1 MERAPFG
8 LDQARQYD
16 VGRDGRPTTDA
27 SETAAHGSAR
37 HRLSLILFGT
47 GLLLVG
53 ALAGLSMAALLSGA
67 RAWAALF
74 ALGML
79 LASPLLLLGP
89 VQDWWRHRR
98 GQRQTHTE
106 RPWDDGYG

>member
-8 LDQARQYD
+8 LDQARQYE
-16 VGRDGRPTTDA
+16 VGRDGRPA
-27 SETAAHGSAR
+27 SDEGVVARHGSAR
-37 HRLSLILFGT
+37 HGLSVALFGL

-53 ALAGLSMAALLSGA
+53 ALAGLSLAALVSGA
-67 RAWAALF
+67 RGWAALF

-89 VQDWWRHRR
+89 AQDWWRHRR
-98 GQRQTHTE
+98 GRRQVHAQ
-106 RPWDDGYG
+106 RPWSDGYG